1 MCYPVLLPWP
11 CLQIMSDCPNG
22 SKIIHSVAKITAV
35 QQARCTVVSF
45 ATKNQPL
52 QGTAHGRDSTESAVR
67 TTVHTKKKPKVK
79 CNRQEARS
87 FTSGSRCRRTVD
99 LHHISASCAVKAES
113 AVQLSFSS
121 FRTSGSCWKAAVAAA
136 RANSSATP
144 SRTLPASFPQQQKGA
159 GVRLRNAIPHEP
171 QKEAACQMNP
181 TPEGEKCFILPF
193 CQNPIPIL
201 PSRAPCLTWLHWW
214 KMLKFETATSFQKPF
229 KYRSHL
235 YRMLSPFRRGKR
247 LLKL

>member
-1 MCYPVLLPWP
+1 MPSDHVRLSKWLQNNTFSRKDKQQCSKSDAQWCLLRP
-11 CLQIMSDCPNG
+11 
-22 SKIIHSVAKITAV
+22 KISLYSELHTDEAAQKV
-35 QQARCTVVSF
+35 QFAPLCT
-45 ATKNQPL
+45 
-52 QGTAHGRDSTESAVR
+52 H
-67 TTVHTKKKPKVK
+67 KKKPKVK
-79 CNRQEARS
+79 CDRQEACS

-99 LHHISASCAVKAES
+99 LHHISASCGVKAES

-121 FRTSGSCWKAAVAAA
+121 FRTSRSWCKAAVAAA

-171 QKEAACQMNP
+171 RKEAACQMSP
-181 TPEGEKCFILPF
+181 TPEGEKCFIPPF

-229 KYRSHL
+229 KYRSH
-235 YRMLSPFRRGKR
+235 
-247 LLKL
+247 

>member
-1 MCYPVLLPWP
+1 MCYPVLLPRP

-22 SKIIHSVAKITAV
+22 SKIIHSVAKINSGAASQMHSGVFCDQKSAFTV
-35 QQARCTVVSF
+35 NCTRTRQHRKCSSHHC
-45 ATKNQPL
+45 
-52 QGTAHGRDSTESAVR
+52 AH
-67 TTVHTKKKPKVK
+67 KKKPNVK
-79 CNRQEARS
+79 CDRQEARC

-136 RANSSATP
+136 QANSSATP

-171 QKEAACQMNP
+171 QKEAACQMSP
-181 TPEGEKCFILPF
+181 TPEGEKCFIPPF